1 MGFRRVFAFGSL
13 MISLVMMI
21 DAGSASAFEQNPTF
35 PAYGSG
41 PVEVRLYTDYF
52 CPPCR
57 VMEPEVEPLLKDLL
71 KKNAIH
77 LTLVDAPFN
86 PLSPL
91 FARNFLYAIKQ
102 SNALEEALK
111 ARNVLQNA
119 ATNKEIKTQ
128 EQIAALFKEK
138 GIAFS
143 RVMEPVVE
151 PILKELLKK
160 NAIRLILVDVPFSQL
175 TPLFARN
182 FLYALK
188 WNNELEHA
196 FRVRNVLLEASTRKD
211 VTTQERIEALF
222 REKGIPSS
230 AFDAKPVFDRY
241 NALIKEDKINT
252 TPTCVVIKND
262 QKKAFVGGADIVNAL
277 KVLP

>member
-1 MGFRRVFAFGSL
+1 MGLKKIISFVFLALIMVWS
-13 MISLVMMI
+13 I
-21 DAGSASAFEQNPTF
+21 AGGIVSAAEQNQPF
-35 PAYGSG
+35 PAYGTG
-41 PVEVRLYTDYF
+41 PIEVRLYTDYF

-143 RVMEPVVE
+143 VWDP
-151 PILKELLKK
+151 
-160 NAIRLILVDVPFSQL
+160 
-175 TPLFARN
+175 
-182 FLYALK
+182 
-188 WNNELEHA
+188 
-196 FRVRNVLLEASTRKD
+196 
-211 VTTQERIEALF
+211 
-222 REKGIPSS
+222 
-230 AFDAKPVFDRY
+230 KPAFDRY
-241 NALIKEDKINT
+241 NVLLTEDKINA
-252 TPTCVVIKND
+252 TPTIVIIRNGQRKS
-262 QKKAFVGGADIVNAL
+262 FVGGPDIISAL
-277 KVLP
+277 KALP